1 MSGHSKWAKTHRQKA
16 VTDAKRGAIFTK
28 LGNLITIAVKE
39 GKSGDLESNF
49 KLRLV
54 VEKARAANMPKDNID
69 RAIKRGTGA
78 GGEGATLEEN
88 VYEVF
93 GPAGS
98 TFIIETVTDN
108 KNRTIADL
116 KSVLNKNGGQL
127 GGLNTVLWQYN
138 RLGLIFIDRDK
149 LAGKNLDELE
159 LALID
164 AGADDLIKGDDEW
177 EVITA
182 SDRLPEVEKNIKK
195 LNLEIRESV
204 IGYKA
209 KTELNIEN
217 QEDQEKIAKL
227 YGVLEDLD
235 DVSNIYTNANW

>member
-28 LGNLITIAVKE
+28 LANLITIAVKE

-54 VEKARAANMPKDNID
+54 VDKARAANMPKDNID
-69 RAIKRGTGA
+69 RAIKRGTGT
-78 GGEGATLEEN
+78 GGEGVTLEEN
-88 VYEVF
+88 IYEVF
-93 GPAGS
+93 GPINT
-98 TFIIETVTDN
+98 TFIVETITDN

-138 RLGLIFIDRDK
+138 RLGLIFIDQDK
-149 LAGKNLDELE
+149 LAGKDLDELE

-164 AGADDLIKGDDEW
+164 AGADDLIKSEDEW

-182 SDRLPEVEKNIKK
+182 PDRLQEVEKNIKQLK
-195 LNLEIRESV
+195 LEIRESA
-204 IGYKA
+204 IGYRA
-209 KTELNIEN
+209 KNELRIEKL
-217 QEDQEKIAKL
+217 EDQERIAKL

-235 DVSNIYTNANW
+235 DVNNIYTNATW